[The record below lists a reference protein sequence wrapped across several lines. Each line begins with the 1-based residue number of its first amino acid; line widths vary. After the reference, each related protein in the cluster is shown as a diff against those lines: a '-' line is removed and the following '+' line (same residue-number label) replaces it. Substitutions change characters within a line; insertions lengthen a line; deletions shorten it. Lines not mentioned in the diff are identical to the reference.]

1 MNLLQIESPFQGL
14 IKANIEKKEVMGTVK
29 RGKSEKENGK
39 FQIPKSK
46 S

>member
-1 MNLLQIESPFQGL
+1 MLRLRAE
-14 IKANIEKKEVMGTVK
+14 EKWKQEAGNGRK
-29 RGKSEKENGK
+29 GEKENGK

>member
-1 MNLLQIESPFQGL
+1 L
-14 IKANIEKKEVMGTVK
+14 IKANIEKKEVMGTEK

-39 FQIPKSK
+39 FQITKSK